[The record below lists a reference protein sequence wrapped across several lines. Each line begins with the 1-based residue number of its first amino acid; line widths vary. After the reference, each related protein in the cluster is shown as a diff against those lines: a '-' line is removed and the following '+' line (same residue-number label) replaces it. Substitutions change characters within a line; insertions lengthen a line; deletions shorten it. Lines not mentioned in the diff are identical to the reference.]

1 MSKNLHSKK
10 ASEGA
15 TEAREDG
22 NKNIQEFRTLAA
34 NWTAKMD
41 ELTAVSKSHHVDI
54 LNRLK
59 RLEEKSATL
68 CSDMTELKTS
78 VEFAKSEL

>member
-1 MSKNLHSKK
+1 M
-10 ASEGA
+10 
-15 TEAREDG
+15 
-22 NKNIQEFRTLAA
+22 A
-34 NWTAKMD
+34 NWTAKLD
-41 ELTAVSKSHHVDI
+41 ELTAVSKSHHMDI

-78 VEFAKSEL
+78 VEFANSEL